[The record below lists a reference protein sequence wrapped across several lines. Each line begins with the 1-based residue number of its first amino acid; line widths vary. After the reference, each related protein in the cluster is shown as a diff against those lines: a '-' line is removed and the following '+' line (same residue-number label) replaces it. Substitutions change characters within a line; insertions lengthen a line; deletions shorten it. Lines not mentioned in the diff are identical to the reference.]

1 MNTINEAIYSGT
13 NLKAR
18 IIQKYIE
25 NPLII
30 KNPNFK
36 LLNKKK
42 FDIRQWVL
50 VKSFNPLKVYMFSS
64 CYLRICCSEFN
75 FDNIKDPF
83 SHLTNFS
90 LNKAA
95 YQAKK
100 QGLEDSVCSLIDFKE
115 YLDQSTG
122 KNQCWETAIKPKIIN
137 IIINSLKS
145 VQDEIEQKNPCFEL
159 FGFDLIL
166 DEKLTPWLL
175 EVNLSPACN
184 ERTEWL
190 SHMLDDMAFGLLKIV
205 LPSEWT
211 MGIKGKQMEHKWEL
225 VYSEKDWGNKGNN
238 VVIGSDL
245 NKLGVEGVKID
256 VKKER
261 NLDKRYFLLV

>member
-1 MNTINEAIYSGT
+1 M
-13 NLKAR
+13 
-18 IIQKYIE
+18 
-25 NPLII
+25 
-30 KNPNFK
+30 
-36 LLNKKK
+36 
-42 FDIRQWVL
+42 
-50 VKSFNPLKVYMFSS
+50 
-64 CYLRICCSEFN
+64 
-75 FDNIKDPF
+75 
-83 SHLTNFS
+83 
-90 LNKAA
+90 
-95 YQAKK
+95 
-100 QGLEDSVCSLIDFKE
+100 
-115 YLDQSTG
+115 
-122 KNQCWETAIKPKIIN
+122 
-137 IIINSLKS
+137 KS

-211 MGIKGKQMEHKWEL
+211 LGIKGKQMEHKWEL